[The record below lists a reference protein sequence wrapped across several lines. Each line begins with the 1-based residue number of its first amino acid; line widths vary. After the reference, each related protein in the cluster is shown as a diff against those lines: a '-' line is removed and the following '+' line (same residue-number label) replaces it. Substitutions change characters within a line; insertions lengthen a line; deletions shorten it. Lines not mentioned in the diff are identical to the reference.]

1 MQQVSKD
8 QDLVWASIAIAVLA
22 GIGLVWWFSGAVGL
36 DMATSAAVLWRLLVL
51 AITTGSLF
59 YFGQTME
66 LLHPSRTWPVLL
78 AAGWGC
84 CWPALDYYATLDESV
99 ALTAGLQPWWDAWH
113 TKVGGTLAI
122 VGTGV
127 GLRLGLGRLR

>member
-1 MQQVSKD
+1 MQQVAKD

-84 CWPALDYYATLDESV
+84 CWPALDYYATLED
-99 ALTAGLQPWWDAWH
+99 AFGLVSAVEPWWDAWQA
-113 TKVGGTLAI
+113 KFGGAVAI
-122 VGTGV
+122 AGAGAVLRIGWC
-127 GLRLGLGRLR
+127 GLR